1 MRAPGRDLK
10 KRNEREDTVSR
21 LKNLGRALGLAAA
34 LMTGGGAAQARMS
47 LTFGVLNDRAGPFSD
62 LAGEGSVVA
71 AEMAAADFRA
81 QNPDVEIRILSADH
95 QNKPD
100 VGAGIV
106 RQWIDQDGVDVVLDV
121 PFSSVALAV
130 HQIVREKNRLM
141 INSGAGASE
150 ITGALCSPN
159 TLHWTYDT
167 WALANGTGG
176 AVVRSGGESWF
187 FLTADYAF
195 GKALERD
202 VSEVV
207 VRNGG
212 KVLGAVRHPVAA
224 TDFSSFLLQA
234 QGSKAKVV
242 GLANAGS
249 DTINAIKQA
258 AEFGVTESG
267 QRLAGLLVFL
277 SDVHSLG
284 LKVAQGLVLTE
295 AFYWDLNEGTRAW
308 SRRFAERHKG
318 RMPTMVQAGV
328 YSGMMHYLKTVK
340 ATGSKDAATVVA
352 EMRRVPA
359 EDPLFGRSEVRAD
372 GRVTHPMYLFEV
384 KKPAESK
391 GPWDYYTL
399 LATIP
404 ADQAF
409 RPLAAGQC
417 PLVAK

>member
-1 MRAPGRDLK
+1 
-10 KRNEREDTVSR
+10 
-21 LKNLGRALGLAAA
+21 
-34 LMTGGGAAQARMS
+34 MTGGGAAQARMS

>member
-1 MRAPGRDLK
+1 MPTSTLRR
-10 KRNEREDTVSR
+10 TS
-21 LKNLGRALGLAAA
+21 RALALAAA
-34 LMTGGGAAQARMS
+34 SLLSLAQAHAAGPTRVT
-47 LTFGVLNDRAGPFSD
+47 LGVLNDRAGPYSD

-71 AEMAAADFRA
+71 AEMAAADFKA
-81 QNPDVEIRILSADH
+81 QNPDFDIRVLSADH

-106 RQWIDQDGVDVVLDV
+106 RQWIDRDDVDVVLDV

-159 TLHWTYDT
+159 TIHWTYDT

-176 AVVRSGGESWF
+176 AMVRSGGDTWF
-187 FLTADYAF
+187 FITADYAF

-207 VRNGG
+207 ERNGG
-212 KVLGAVRHPVAA
+212 KVLGSVRHPVAA
-224 TDFSSFLLQA
+224 NDFSSFLIQA

-249 DTINAIKQA
+249 DTINTIKQG
-258 AEFGVTESG
+258 AEFGVAEGG

-295 AFYWDLNEGTRAW
+295 AFYWDLNDGTRAW

-328 YSGMMHYLKTVK
+328 YSGMMHYLKAVK
-340 ATGSKDAATVVA
+340 ATGSKDPAKVTA

-384 KKPAESK
+384 KKPSESK
-391 GPWDYYTL
+391 GPWDYYRL
-399 LATIP
+399 VSTIP

-409 RPLAAGQC
+409 RPLKAGNC
-417 PLVAK
+417 PLVTP